1 MPRALAHKRGAPHSA
16 RMFNIASLVI
26 GVLALP
32 WILLGSVPFLGAV
45 NWLVLPWGVLGL
57 VLGQL
62 SSRTSGRNLNL
73 VVLLIAVLRLW
84 IGGGVI

>member
-1 MPRALAHKRGAPHSA
+1 
-16 RMFNIASLVI
+16 MFNIASLIV
-26 GVLALP
+26 GLLALP
-32 WILLGSVPFLGAV
+32 WILIGTVPLLGAI

-73 VVLLIAVLRLW
+73 VVLLVAVLRLW
-84 IGGGVI
+84 IGGGLI